1 MDGRRSDLQKG
12 QSMNTVQLVGRIVR
26 DPDITYT
33 TKELCV
39 AKYTLAIS
47 RAGMGGADYV
57 NCTSFGKTGE
67 LIEKYVTKGDRIG
80 LVGKVQ
86 TGSYEKDGKKVY
98 VTNIIGER
106 VEFLNNKNE
115 NNESNEP
122 VAEEHP
128 GFSKLTEEDIP
139 F

>member
-1 MDGRRSDLQKG
+1 
-12 QSMNTVQLVGRIVR
+12 
-26 DPDITYT
+26 
-33 TKELCV
+33 
-39 AKYTLAIS
+39 
-47 RAGMGGADYV
+47 V

-67 LIEKYVTKGDRIG
+67 LIEKYVAKGDRIG
-80 LVGKVQ
+80 LVGRVQ